1 MKATL
6 ILKQD
11 DYDIKT
17 GRIMEESY
25 ILHMIGGSSSV
36 QITPE
41 CESNLKFYKPM
52 ISLQD
57 VETIKDQRVDV
68 DIRDTWFKD
77 LTVEDLDE
85 IIYELT
91 MLREQK
97 LCELM
102 YGKRGDSDD

>member
-1 MKATL
+1 MRATL

-11 DYDIKT
+11 NYDIKT

-41 CESNLKFYKPM
+41 CESHLKFYKPM

-68 DIRDTWFKD
+68 DIRDAWFKD
-77 LTVEDLDE
+77 LTVGDLDE

-97 LCELM
+97 LCEQT
-102 YGKRGDSDD
+102 RGHICGETE